1 MNLTLS
7 DIAEIKKNGED
18 AFFETRLVSTECT
31 MCGKT
36 LDEWDKYE
44 NYGADLHIG
53 YGSKYDMSRLR
64 FQLCCDCF
72 DRILDMVVPLCK
84 TNPLED
90 EDDA

>member
-1 MNLTLS
+1 MNLTVS

-18 AFFETRLVSTECT
+18 AFFETRLVSMECT

-44 NYGADLHIG
+44 NYSADLHIG

-72 DRILDMVVPLCK
+72 DRILDMFVPLCK